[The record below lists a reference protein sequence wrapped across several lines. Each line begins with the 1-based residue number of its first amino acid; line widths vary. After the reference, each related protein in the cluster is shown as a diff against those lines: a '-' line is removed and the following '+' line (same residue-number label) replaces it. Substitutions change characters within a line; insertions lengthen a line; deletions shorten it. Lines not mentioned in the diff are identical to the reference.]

1 MDAFSGVTMMTR
13 AETRAYEAM
22 KALIIDRRHG
32 DPMPTDQEMLDAGT
46 AAVDYRTARKVLD
59 RRFRRFDAN

>member
-22 KALIIDRRHG
+22 KALIAKGI
-32 DPMPTDQEMLDAGT
+32 TDEKTLVDH
-46 AAVDYRTARKVLD
+46 AATIIRDDRTAQRVFD
-59 RRFRRFDAN
+59 RRFKLFDAN